1 MKDSFKMKINNFSK
15 KRIYAIDLFR
25 FIASISVVLY
35 HLLFRGWAADN
46 MSDVSFENIGHAF
59 KYGYLGVD
67 LFFILSGFLITHSI
81 KNKSISDFLVSR
93 ISRLYPIYWL
103 SITFT
108 SIVIIVFGDSRFSVD
123 FPQFIMN
130 LTMFHNYAN
139 IESIYCVYWTL
150 FVEMKFYIFI
160 IGIFLILNKLKEITI
175 DSLVI
180 FWSFFCV
187 LYYFFD
193 DYSIFKVLNIF
204 LFFDYAPLFIAG
216 IVFSQIYENGVRFKD
231 YTILFVSLLLSLNH
245 SIIKAEV
252 LENYFNFQFSTIIIS
267 LIIFSFYLIILM
279 VSMNRLNIIN
289 SVRLTKLGMLTYPL
303 YLLHQ
308 NIGFIALN
316 NLKEYLN
323 KYFLV
328 TLIII
333 VLIFT
338 SYLMSKFY
346 EPRVSKF
353 VKMSF
358 KNN

>member
-1 MKDSFKMKINNFSK
+1 
-15 KRIYAIDLFR
+15 
-25 FIASISVVLY
+25 
-35 HLLFRGWAADN
+35 
-46 MSDVSFENIGHAF
+46 
-59 KYGYLGVD
+59 
-67 LFFILSGFLITHSI
+67 
-81 KNKSISDFLVSR
+81 
-93 ISRLYPIYWL
+93 
-103 SITFT
+103 
-108 SIVIIVFGDSRFSVD
+108 
-123 FPQFIMN
+123 
-130 LTMFHNYAN
+130 
-139 IESIYCVYWTL
+139 
-150 FVEMKFYIFI
+150 
-160 IGIFLILNKLKEITI
+160 
-175 DSLVI
+175 
-180 FWSFFCV
+180 
-187 LYYFFD
+187 
-193 DYSIFKVLNIF
+193 
-204 LFFDYAPLFIAG
+204 
-216 IVFSQIYENGVRFKD
+216 
-231 YTILFVSLLLSLNH
+231 
-245 SIIKAEV
+245 
-252 LENYFNFQFSTIIIS
+252 
-267 LIIFSFYLIILM
+267 M